1 MNLASLVLS
10 IIAIIVAVCAFVF
23 RKPGPMGPQG
33 IAGPQGEPGKTGPQG
48 EPGLNGS
55 NGNDGKPGKDGRPFH
70 IEKVYK
76 SYEELLRGY
85 ETDNLDNGM
94 YVTINSNVE
103 DPYNAQLFE
112 RTSDGYRY
120 IVDMSGARGATGAD
134 GATIIKEVGDISGKD
149 IQRLIA
155 ELPVL
160 EIPNTEVVLKDAIL
174 S

>member
-33 IAGPQGEPGKTGPQG
+33 IAGPQGEPGKPGPQG
-48 EPGLNGS
+48 APGLNGK
-55 NGNDGKPGKDGRPFH
+55 DGKPGKNGRPFH

-85 ETDNLDNGM
+85 ENDNLNNGM

-134 GATIIKEVGDISGKD
+134 GATIVKEVGDISAKD

>member
-1 MNLASLVLS
+1 MNLVSLVFS

-33 IAGPQGEPGKTGPQG
+33 IPGPQGDRGKTGPQG
-48 EPGLNGS
+48 EPGFN
-55 NGNDGKPGKDGRPFH
+55 GKDGRPFH
-70 IEKVYK
+70 IEKVYN

-85 ETDNLDNGM
+85 EKDNLDDGM

-112 RTSDGYRY
+112 HTSDGYRY
-120 IVDMSGARGATGAD
+120 IVDMSGARGATGE
-134 GATIIKEVGDISGKD
+134 TIIKGVGDISAKD

>member
-1 MNLASLVLS
+1 MNLLSLVLS
-10 IIAIIVAVCAFVF
+10 IIAIIIAVCAFVF
-23 RKPGPMGPQG
+23 RKQGPIGPQG

-48 EPGLNGS
+48 EPGV
-55 NGNDGKPGKDGRPFH
+55 NGNDGKPGKPGKPGKDGRPFH

-76 SYEELLRGY
+76 SYEDLLQGY
-85 ETDNLDNGM
+85 EKDNLDNGM
-94 YVTINSNVE
+94 YVIINSNVE

-112 RTSDGYRY
+112 RTPDGYHY
-120 IVDMSGARGATGAD
+120 IVDMSGARGAD
-134 GATIIKEVGDISGKD
+134 GATIVKEVGDISAKD

-160 EIPNTEVVLKDAIL
+160 EIPNTEVVLKDATL